1 MDEMEKY
8 RSKIERR
15 YRRRRTG
22 ARFIEGGRRN
32 DDYKSPPIFYWSD
45 LFLILPLVVSGLCV
59 LFLSG
64 CVAIKKS
71 LFGG

>member
-1 MDEMEKY
+1 MDEIERY
-8 RSKIERR
+8 RAKIERR
-15 YRRRRTG
+15 YRHRRTG
-22 ARFIEGGRRN
+22 NRIGGRRN
-32 DDYKSPPIFYWSD
+32 DDYKSPRIFYWSD
-45 LFLILPLVVSGLCV
+45 LFMIVPLLLCGLLM